1 MKVLNIE
8 NLAFKKLNE
17 LSGGELQKV
26 IIARALA
33 QEPKILLLDEPTNNL
48 DIKSQIEIMNLIR
61 KIVKSDGIS
70 AVITSHDLNLAA
82 YYADRI
88 VMMKNGRIFAEGG
101 VEVINEANVKAAYG
115 IDVKIVRFNG
125 KCLIVPSED

>member
-1 MKVLNIE
+1 M
-8 NLAFKKLNE
+8 
-17 LSGGELQKV
+17 
-26 IIARALA
+26 
-33 QEPKILLLDEPTNNL
+33 LDEPTNNL
-48 DIKSQIEIMNLIR
+48 DIKSQIEIMNLIK
-61 KIVKSDGIS
+61 KIVKKDEIS

-101 VEVINEANVKAAYG
+101 KEVISEENVGAVYG